1 MLVSHGGDDDDNDE
15 EDEEVKEEEAPIVH
29 LTTVHV
35 SHKQLE
41 NARLHVPHEYHRGLG
56 SLF

>member
-15 EDEEVKEEEAPIVH
+15 EDEELKEEAPIVH

-41 NARLHVPHEYHRGLG
+41 NARLHVPHEYHRVLG

>member
-1 MLVSHGGDDDDNDE
+1 MLVSHVGDDDDNDE
-15 EDEEVKEEEAPIVH
+15 EDEELKEEAPIVH

-41 NARLHVPHEYHRGLG
+41 NARLHVPHEYHRVLG